1 MPGLFELT
9 DFALDYVTTD
19 QGATWTG
26 GGQVDGEGAIEGS
39 EAIVHVDLVVESG
52 AIATADSSADGLA
65 LGGLFS
71 LRDVALHYGAGE
83 DGADPEWSG
92 TGGLYIEGS
101 DERAAHLDL
110 VVGEGRLQSATGDVA
125 DLGVAG
131 LVRIVNGHAEYDDE
145 AGWRLTAEKASIRTL
160 DRKSAVEG
168 KRVDVRDDIWGG
180 CVVKKKQKETKYT

>member
-1 MPGLFELT
+1 MPRLVELT
-9 DFALDYVTTD
+9 DFALDDVTPD
-19 QGATWTG
+19 QGATWPG

-52 AIATADSSADGLA
+52 AIATADISADVLA

-92 TGGLYIEGS
+92 TGDLYIEGS

-110 VVGEGRLQSATGDVA
+110 AVGEGRLQSATGDVA
-125 DLGVAG
+125 DLDIAG
-131 LVRIVNGHAEYDDE
+131 QIGRAHV
-145 AGWRLTAEKASIRTL
+145 
-160 DRKSAVEG
+160 
-168 KRVDVRDDIWGG
+168 
-180 CVVKKKQKETKYT
+180 